1 MKQDD
6 LLIDSSGFALNLL
19 EKIFDAKIEIKG
31 IENLCQDN
39 PQIFIANHFT
49 RIEAMLVPFALYKI
63 TNKKVGVIA
72 DDLLFNTPAGNLL
85 KRLGAVKKSDPFRN
99 NIILGDLLTSS
110 KDWLIFPEGRM
121 VKAKDITKEDEH
133 YCVNINQVCE
143 RVYTGSASFAL
154 NSQLLRKN
162 YFDKN
167 IKDLKK
173 FKRKYFL
180 DDCNDIKKNETKI
193 IPINISYSKLR
204 KGDNFLMTM
213 AKKIF
218 SDIGENFKEELEI
231 ESNIIL
237 NSTITINI
245 LNPISTNDLLMD
257 RSYNEIDHSKIVDK
271 YREELTQ
278 KFMTKVYENL
288 TISFDHIFI
297 LVLYLFPNDVIEK
310 NHFKRL
316 IYIILKDI
324 LNSELFVT
332 KEISFALLDLV
343 SYEQHKAFDEIVEI
357 ARKDNILVEDEISY
371 RINKENL
378 MNSFTHDTIR
388 LKNILRVLLSEIL
401 LINDVKK
408 MVKNYVNQ
416 DIVQINK
423 TLYTLLKD
431 EEQKE
436 YENDYNKYWHY
447 SGIKAK
453 DIGTPYVVE
462 ANSDICVIA
471 LHGFSSAPKE
481 VEKIALY
488 LNAANFNVYAPRIKG
503 HGTVPE
509 DLKTTTWQDWY
520 DSLSRAITIASLQYK
535 KIYLLGFSTGGLLAL
550 LSVKKM
556 YKEFK
561 GLICINAALNLN
573 DIRVKTLIPAVNFWN
588 DLVNAF
594 DVKEYAKEYIDN
606 IAQNPD
612 INYDKHYIDS
622 ITQLSKLMAKTKKN
636 LKKAKTP
643 IYIIQSSDDPIV
655 NPSSAYEIFDAIKDD
670 NKKLEII
677 ESSFHVIITQEN
689 EKLFKGIRDFI
700 ENHK

>member
-1 MKQDD
+1 
-6 LLIDSSGFALNLL
+6 
-19 EKIFDAKIEIKG
+19 
-31 IENLCQDN
+31 
-39 PQIFIANHFT
+39 
-49 RIEAMLVPFALYKI
+49 
-63 TNKKVGVIA
+63 
-72 DDLLFNTPAGNLL
+72 
-85 KRLGAVKKSDPFRN
+85 
-99 NIILGDLLTSS
+99 
-110 KDWLIFPEGRM
+110 
-121 VKAKDITKEDEH
+121 
-133 YCVNINQVCE
+133 
-143 RVYTGSASFAL
+143 
-154 NSQLLRKN
+154 
-162 YFDKN
+162 
-167 IKDLKK
+167 
-173 FKRKYFL
+173 
-180 DDCNDIKKNETKI
+180 
-193 IPINISYSKLR
+193 
-204 KGDNFLMTM
+204 
-213 AKKIF
+213 
-218 SDIGENFKEELEI
+218 FKEELEI

-245 LNPISTNDLLMD
+245 LKPISTNNLL
-257 RSYNEIDHSKIVDK
+257 RNKSYEEIEHSKIVDN
-271 YREELTQ
+271 YREKLTQ
-278 KFMTKVYENL
+278 NFMTKVYENL

-297 LVLYLFPNDVIEK
+297 LVLYLFPNNVIEK

-316 IYIILKDI
+316 IYLIIKDI
-324 LNSELFVT
+324 LNSKLFFT
-332 KEISFALLDLV
+332 KELNYSLLDLV
-343 SYEQHKAFDEIVEI
+343 SYEKHKAFDEIVEI
-357 ARKDNILVEDEISY
+357 AKKDNIVEEDEINYS
-371 RINKENL
+371 INKENL

-401 LINDVKK
+401 LIKDVKK

-416 DIVQINK
+416 DILQINE
-423 TLYTLLKD
+423 TLYNLLKN

-453 DIGTPYVVE
+453 NIGTPYTLE

-520 DSLSRAITIASLQYK
+520 DSLSRAIAIATLKYK

-550 LSVKKM
+550 LSGKKE

-561 GLICINAALNLN
+561 GSICINAALNLN
-573 DIRVKTLIPAVNFWN
+573 DIRVKTLIPAVTFWN

-594 DVKEYAKEYIDN
+594 DAKEYAKEYIDN

-622 ITQLSKLMAKTKKN
+622 ITQLSELMAKTKKN
-636 LKKAKTP
+636 LKKAKIP
-643 IYIIQSSDDPIV
+643 IYIIQSSDDPVV
-655 NPSSAYEIFDAIKDD
+655 NPSSAYEIYDAIESK

-677 ESSFHVIITQEN
+677 ESSLHVIITQEN